1 MWVTVALQWAVVL
14 LVAAATLAG
23 FGATSAGSALAGGA
37 AIALPNT
44 LFAIGLMLRMQLK
57 GGVAATALLGGEL
70 VKLMLT
76 IALLL
81 VAVKFSLRQPVW
93 PALLAG
99 VVLAVKAQWLA
110 LWVTRKMR

>member
-1 MWVTVALQWAVVL
+1 MLRAKWGATVWVTVALQWAVVL

-44 LFAIGLMLRMQLK
+44 LFAIGLMLR
-57 GGVAATALLGGEL
+57 
-70 VKLMLT
+70 
-76 IALLL
+76 